1 MSTTSPNRIRGHLV
15 LLLLLRRDRPSSP
28 QGSYGPQPNKLG
40 LRLGKIG
47 SGGGKLR
54 VSVGLTDEGSLPDQ
68 RVGAGAGSGSEELR
82 LR

>member
-1 MSTTSPNRIRGHLV
+1 MV
-15 LLLLLRRDRPSSP
+15 LLLLLRRERPSSA
-28 QGSYGPQPNKLG
+28 QGSQGPQPNKLG

-54 VSVGLTDEGSLPDQ
+54 IAIGLADKGGLPDE
-68 RVGAGAGSGSEELR
+68 RVGAGSGCSGSEEVTLEEVIIVLR

>member
-1 MSTTSPNRIRGHLV
+1 M
-15 LLLLLRRDRPSSP
+15 LLLLRRDRPSSP

-47 SGGGKLR
+47 SGGGKLWI
-54 VSVGLTDEGSLPDQ
+54 SIGLTDEGGLPDE
-68 RVGAGAGSGSEELR
+68 RVGAGAGSGSEEVTLEEVIVVLR